1 MSGRN
6 VILKTPAD
14 IAKMRESG
22 RVVARALD
30 LVGKMVSPGVT
41 TGELSAAVEELIC
54 NAGGVPTFKG
64 YPASRRGIPDFPAAI
79 CASVNEQVVH
89 GIPGDRELREGDI
102 ISVDV
107 GVHLDGWC
115 GDAAKTF
122 PVGQVGRKA
131 KKLLEV
137 TESSLKKAILN
148 ARPGRKLRDV
158 SAAVQ
163 NEAEAGG
170 FSVVRQFV
178 GHGIGRDMH
187 EPPQI
192 PNFVCR
198 SGETLDGEIPDL
210 TLCGGMALAI
220 EPMVNAGSFEVLV
233 DKSNGW
239 TVYTK
244 DRSLSAH
251 FEHTVAVTADGPL
264 ILTEL

>member
-1 MSGRN
+1 MGGGSI
-6 VILKTPAD
+6 ILKSPAEF
-14 IAKMRESG
+14 AKMREAG

-30 LVGKMVSPGVT
+30 MAGKLAAPGVT
-41 TGELSAAVEELIC
+41 TKALNTAVEELIVK
-54 NAGGVPTFKG
+54 AGGIPTFKG
-64 YPASRRGIPDFPAAI
+64 YPASKRGIPDFPAAI

-89 GIPGDRELREGDI
+89 GIPDDRALREGDI

-115 GDAAKTF
+115 GDAARTF
-122 PVGQVGRKA
+122 GVGQIGRKA

-137 TESSLKKAILN
+137 TENSLYKAIQN
-148 ARPGRKLRDV
+148 AKPGKKLRDV

-163 NEAEAGG
+163 NEAEHNG

-192 PNFVCR
+192 QNFVCR
-198 SGETLDGEIPDL
+198 RGERLDGDTPDL
-210 TLCGGMALAI
+210 ILREGMALAI
-220 EPMVNAGSFEVLV
+220 EPMVNIGSWEVLV
-233 DKSNGW
+233 DKSDGW
-239 TVYTK
+239 AVYTK

-251 FEHTVAVTADGPL
+251 FEHTVAVTAQGPV